1 MAKGIESMA
10 PAGGQAGH
18 NDFFLVPFLKS
29 KEPRPVGGAL
39 KPKIQNRDPEP
50 SSG

>member
-1 MAKGIESMA
+1 MSLE
-10 PAGGQAGH
+10 
-18 NDFFLVPFLKS
+18 NLDN
-29 KEPRPVGGAL
+29 KEPRPQGGAI

>member
-1 MAKGIESMA
+1 MELGGLRTKRKG
-10 PAGGQAGH
+10 
-18 NDFFLVPFLKS
+18 D
-29 KEPRPVGGAL
+29 KEPRPQGGAL